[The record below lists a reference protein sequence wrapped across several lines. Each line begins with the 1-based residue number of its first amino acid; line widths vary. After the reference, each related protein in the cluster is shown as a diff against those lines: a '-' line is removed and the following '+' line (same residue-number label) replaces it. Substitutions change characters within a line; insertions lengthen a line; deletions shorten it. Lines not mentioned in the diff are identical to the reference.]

1 MLRYPSRQL
10 LSRID
15 RHLGARG
22 VPLRVKL
29 WTGESHATGASVNAE
44 VAVRRPRGL
53 LALAHP
59 DLGTLARSYVEED
72 IDVSGDARSIIGLAE
87 RLCVSTASGGGRPR
101 GLLHAFKRHRHTRAA
116 DRRAISYHYDV
127 SNDFYRL
134 WLDERMVY
142 SCAYFRDDADTLNE
156 AQRQKL
162 DHICRKLMLRPGER
176 FLDGCGWGA
185 LVMHAAEHY
194 GVRALGV
201 TVSRNQ
207 YESASAEIR
216 RRGLQ
221 QRCEVRLRDY
231 RDIGEAEPYDKI
243 ASVGMFEHVGIANFP
258 VYFGKIYRLLKPG
271 GMLMNHGIT
280 SMGVGSVGGG
290 PDFGGFID
298 EYVFPDGELT
308 HVSGVIAAMA
318 EQGLECVDAESLRP
332 HYAKTLWHWVSR
344 LESRRADAIAIAGEK
359 KYRIWRI
366 YMAGSAWSF
375 ERGWLSV
382 YQLLAGR
389 PDTAARLPLPL
400 TREHVYEGC
409 ERRRGLAHA

>member
-1 MLRYPSRQL
+1 
-10 LSRID
+10 
-15 RHLGARG
+15 
-22 VPLRVKL
+22 
-29 WTGESHATGASVNAE
+29 
-44 VAVRRPRGL
+44 
-53 LALAHP
+53 
-59 DLGTLARSYVEED
+59 
-72 IDVSGDARSIIGLAE
+72 
-87 RLCVSTASGGGRPR
+87 
-101 GLLHAFKRHRHTRAA
+101 
-116 DRRAISYHYDV
+116 
-127 SNDFYRL
+127 
-134 WLDERMVY
+134 
-142 SCAYFRDDADTLNE
+142 
-156 AQRQKL
+156 
-162 DHICRKLMLRPGER
+162 MLRPGER
-176 FLDGCGWGA
+176 FLDIGCGWGA
-185 LVMHAAEHY
+185 LVMYAAEHY

-201 TVSRNQ
+201 TLSRNQ

-221 QRCEVRLRDY
+221 HRCAVSLTDY

-258 VYFGKIYRLLKPG
+258 VYFGKIHRLLKPG

-298 EYVFPDGELT
+298 QYVFPDGELA
-308 HVSGVIAAMA
+308 HVSRVIAAMA

-344 LESRRADAIAIAGEK
+344 LESRRADAIRIAGEK

-375 ERGWLSV
+375 ERGWLSL

-389 PDTAARLPLPL
+389 PDATGRLPLPL
-400 TREHVYEGC
+400 TREHIYEG
-409 ERRRGLAHA
+409 R